1 MKNDNII
8 IHGLWIGSSL
18 SPIELLCISS
28 FIAHGHDFHLWAYD
42 VIETILPEGLILEDA
57 NLIIPKDKVFAY
69 TNKNQFGHGKGSYA
83 GFSDIFRYKLLF
95 EEGGWWVDMDV
106 SCLKPFDFS
115 EDYVFR
121 THHDFPVVGN
131 MMKCPKGS
139 ELMRLCYEEAI
150 SQVNSENRD
159 WNKPIEILNKNIE
172 KLGLGKFVLTLSNA
186 DSWLVVRKLI
196 NSVQPIPDTWYAI
209 HWINEEWRA
218 NGINKKALKGNSSLG
233 VLLKKY
239 GLYEKPSIIQLLLNN
254 YKLSRLGLIFNK
266 SPLFILRYIK
276 RSILYHSKKRRIN
289 TSM

>member
-1 MKNDNII
+1 LKNDNKI

-18 SPIELLCISS
+18 SPLELLCISS
-28 FIAHGHDFHLWAYD
+28 FITHGHEFHLWAYD

-57 NLIIPKDKVFAY
+57 NLIIPKDQVFSYA
-69 TNKNQFGHGKGSYA
+69 NKNQFGHGKGSYA

-95 EEGGWWVDMDV
+95 EKGGWWVDMDV
-106 SCLKPFDFS
+106 CCLKPFDFS

-139 ELMRLCYEEAI
+139 ELMWLCYEEAI

-159 WNKPIEILNKNIE
+159 WNKPIEILNRNIE
-172 KLGLGKFVLTLSNA
+172 KLDLGKFVLCISNA

-196 NSVQPIPDTWYAI
+196 NSIQPIPHGWYAI

-218 NGINKKALKGNSSLG
+218 NGINKKAVKENSTLG
-233 VLLKKY
+233 LLLKKY
-239 GLYEKPSIIQLLLNN
+239 GLYEKSSFFPLFLNRC
-254 YKLSRLGLIFNK
+254 KLSRMGMVVNK
-266 SPLFILRYIK
+266 GPFYIIHYIK
-276 RSILYHSKKRRIN
+276 NTFLYHSKKR
-289 TSM
+289 